1 MEIIDAFVSFG
12 RGFVIAYDIF
22 VIDDFV
28 VDAHPFGLRTYENA
42 VFKGAITDL
51 IGYFHNGRER
61 IELDND
67 VLIRPC
73 AVICAAVFKV
83 NCGFP
88 FFGRVLDVVDCE
100 MVIIAVN
107 GVVCPIFLYVVKV
120 QPCDLFGSF
129 IFDKIFVEKPN
140 RIDRFELDCV
150 FALFKSRKG
159 EDVKARV
166 VDRNAC
172 LPFDFN
178 VIAVNLFVKGIEIL
192 DVAASVVVIENR
204 FEFYGVGIKIRDLD
218 AAVFVNNVFGK
229 ESNFVQ
235 CRGLGVVDTAAEYRQ
250 CVSADFINVCILYA
264 ICSVDFKR
272 TRRFAVNFRVS
283 QTVVNNRNVKPAEI
297 TRRRVIV
304 FCSEWLH
311 RYALQTYRITQVTK
325 LFCGIIAS
333 FVCFCGAVRNCA
345 CAAICLE

>member
-12 RGFVIAYDIF
+12 RSFVIAYGIF
-22 VIDDFV
+22 VIFDFV
-28 VDAHPFGLRTYENA
+28 FDVHPFGLRTYENA

-51 IGYFHNGRER
+51 IDYVLDGRER
-61 IELDND
+61 VELDND
-67 VLIRPC
+67 VLIRPF
-73 AVICAAVFKV
+73 AVIRAAVFKV
-83 NCGFP
+83 NCGCP
-88 FFGRVLDVVDCE
+88 FFGRVLIVVDCE
-100 MVIIAVN
+100 TVIIAVN
-107 GVVCPIFLYVVKV
+107 DVVCPVLLYVVKACFV
-120 QPCDLFGSF
+120 LM
-129 IFDKIFVEKPN
+129 IFVELSD

-159 EDVKARV
+159 EDVKAGV

-218 AAVFVNNVFGK
+218 ATVFVNNVFGK

-235 CRGLGVVDTAAEYRQ
+235 CRGFGVVDTAAEYRQ

-264 ICSVDFKR
+264 ICSVDFKG

-283 QTVVNNRNVKPAEI
+283 QTVVNNRNAKPAEI

-304 FCSEWLH
+304 FCSERFN
-311 RYALQTYRITQVTK
+311 RYAFQTYRIMQRFQ
-325 LFCGIIAS
+325 LLCGIIAS
-333 FVCFCGAVRNCA
+333 FVCFCGAVNNCA
-345 CAAICLE
+345 RAAICLE